1 MDSFIQIAEYL
12 FLIYAVAICSSYL
25 LFALISYFAM
35 RRYMKKNSFVDFKKI
50 LSSPLAPSI
59 SLIAPAYNEAMT
71 IIDNVKSLLSIEYN
85 NYDVVIVND
94 GSADD
99 TIDKLI
105 AAFHLEKVPFFIPN
119 ELPSKKI
126 RGIYKS
132 SNRAFRRLVV
142 VDKENGGKA
151 DALNAGISVSNKELV
166 ACIDVDCIIQP
177 DALMKMAKTYLESR
191 ENVIAIG
198 GVVRIANSCVIED
211 GRLIKVNLPKG
222 LLARFQVLEYM
233 RAFLLGRM
241 AWSRIN
247 GLMLI
252 SGAFGLFKRETVM
265 EVGGYDRDT
274 VGEDM
279 ELVVRMRR
287 HMMDQKRVGKVLY
300 IPDPLCWTEAPSDKK
315 ILSRQRN
322 RWARGTIET
331 LVKHRVMF
339 FNPKYKVIGLISYP
353 YWFFFEFLAPW
364 VETIGLIFFTYLTI
378 TLQVS
383 WVFSLGLFSF
393 VYLFAVMISLLT
405 LLAEETSYYKYNDA
419 RDFYKMTLVAI
430 MEPFLFHPFVVK
442 WAIEGNIDKWR
453 GVKSW
458 GKMSR
463 TGFVQTPDK
472 KKS

>member
-1 MDSFIQIAEYL
+1 MGQY
-12 FLIYAVAICSSYL
+12 
-25 LFALISYFAM
+25 M
-35 RRYMKKNSFVDFKKI
+35 RRNSFVDYRKI

-59 SLIAPAYNEAMT
+59 SLIAPAYNEGVT

-85 NYDVVIVND
+85 NYDVVIIND
-94 GSADD
+94 GSSDD
-99 TIDKLI
+99 TIEKLLS
-105 AAFHLEKVPFFIPN
+105 AFNLKRIPYFIPN
-119 ELPSKKI
+119 PLKSNAI
-126 RGIYKS
+126 RGVYKS
-132 SNRAFRRLVV
+132 ENKAFKRLIV

-177 DALMKMAKTYLESR
+177 DALMKMAKPYLENR
-191 ENVIAIG
+191 DNVIAIG
-198 GVVRIANSCVIED
+198 GVVRIANSCIIED

-241 AWSRIN
+241 AWSKLD

-252 SGAFGLFKRETVM
+252 SGAFGLFKREIVLQ
-265 EVGGYDRDT
+265 VGGYDKTT

-287 HMMDQKRVGKVLY
+287 YMMDQKRIGKVLY
-300 IPDPLCWTEAPSDKK
+300 VPDPLCWTEAPSDKK

-331 LVKHRVMF
+331 LVKHRKMF
-339 FNPKYKVIGLISYP
+339 FNPKYKVIGLLSYP

-364 VETIGLIFFTYLTI
+364 VETIGLVFFGYLTF
-378 TLQVS
+378 TNQVS
-383 WVFSLGLFSF
+383 WLFTLSLFAF
-393 VYLFAVMISLLT
+393 VYLFALLINLLT
-405 LLAEETSYYKYNDA
+405 LLAEETSFYKYNDS
-419 RDFYKMTLVAI
+419 RDFYKMVIVAI
-430 MEPFLFHPFVVK
+430 LEPFLFHPYVVA
-442 WAIEGNIDKWR
+442 WAIAGPIDKWR

-463 TGFVQTPDK
+463 TGFVQTVEK
-472 KKS
+472 KKN